1 MEFWWP
7 WAASFSP
14 SLFSQGR
21 VKTRVVLPEADPS
34 PEYVPSAYPGA
45 CRKEPWGDP
54 RLSSHTFYT
63 VLELES
69 HLHGCSHLPGHRSH
83 TTHGQPGIPQS
94 WPSMKVPPHLQGAPM
109 KGSLAHPTS
118 RSSLPPQTSL
128 SSHLSSASQLLLESP
143 LEAAAGLR
151 VLPSQTVFPSAFPT
165 GSQPSSLA
173 A

>member
-14 SLFSQGR
+14 LLLSQGR

-54 RLSSHTFYT
+54 RLFLHPSSHTFCT

-83 TTHGQPGIPQS
+83 GDQSVTHHPRTTWDPPELALHEGASPPPGGANEGKPGPSLFQFLSASSDISILSSVFGQPAS
-94 WPSMKVPPHLQGAPM
+94 SRKPS
-109 KGSLAHPTS
+109 
-118 RSSLPPQTSL
+118 
-128 SSHLSSASQLLLESP
+128 
-143 LEAAAGLR
+143 
-151 VLPSQTVFPSAFPT
+151 
-165 GSQPSSLA
+165 
-173 A
+173 